1 MTNLELFSDGMPLD
15 PEVSFV
21 LDLGEPP
28 KELQEWAKENI
39 RENPDTRCMIL
50 EDFRDMIYGKT

>member
-1 MTNLELFSDGMPLD
+1 MPLD
-15 PEVSFV
+15 PEVAFV

-50 EDFRDMIYGKT
+50 EDFRDMIYGKMI